1 MIAKNVRVLPYNDK
15 LVGSK
20 RTDYSI
26 SDNDRGENAIMAEG
40 RISDEEIQKVR
51 EASDLVAL
59 MGERS
64 PMRQKGRDFWCCCP
78 IHNEKTPSCK
88 VDPSTQL
95 WHCFGCG
102 EGGDIFGFLMKVD
115 GMSFPEAVQFLADKA
130 HITLTRS
137 GKDDGGASN
146 SKKARLKQ
154 VCAETADFYHFQLM
168 RVKSAPTDAARA
180 YLAGRNLGGAI
191 PREWMLGFA
200 PGSGT
205 LVRHLSSKGF
215 TPDEMVE
222 ANVALRG
229 DNGRVRDR
237 FYNRI
242 MFPIRDV
249 QGDCIAFGGRIIGDG
264 QPKYLNSQETPLF
277 HKSTVLYGL
286 DKAKTAMAATGDAIV
301 VEGYT
306 DVIALHRAGIDNA
319 VATLGTALTRQ
330 HIRTLSRHAK
340 NRIIYLFDG
349 DEAGQRAADRA
360 LQFID
365 SSITPEAGRTR
376 IDLCAVTLP
385 DNLDPADFVEK
396 RGAQALRE
404 CLAQAKPLLEYGI
417 ERRLSKHDL
426 STAEGRSRAFTDAIA
441 VLAPIKDS
449 LLAKD
454 YATHIAGRT
463 RTREEDA
470 FECLEHLK
478 AQKSSDEPQPVLDAL
493 PQEPE
498 GVSLSSQEISRR
510 KFERK
515 FLVLCAQ
522 HPAYGLKCAE
532 TLAVTH
538 WHERVHEA
546 LATSILDTLAADSSA
561 SAGTVV
567 TRATESVPIAGSILT
582 GTFRDDDQQT
592 ASVEAFARY
601 LCEELALGDLSESIE
616 DMKAQLSQNS
626 LSDEERDIIFQT
638 VVALQKD
645 VQSRKKAMKPL
656 I

>member
-1 MIAKNVRVLPYNDK
+1 MLSVKDMIQLPRRTPICSLAKIK
-15 LVGSK
+15 
-20 RTDYSI
+20 
-26 SDNDRGENAIMAEG
+26 EMAEAALISNG
-40 RISDEEIQKVR
+40 RYGYY
-51 EASDLVAL
+51 DLFRNRVI
-59 MGERS
+59 
-64 PMRQKGRDFWCCCP
+64 FP
-78 IHNEKTPSCK
+78 II
-88 VDPSTQL
+88 D
-95 WHCFGCG
+95 
-102 EGGDIFGFLMKVD
+102 
-115 GMSFPEAVQFLADKA
+115 
-130 HITLTRS
+130 
-137 GKDDGGASN
+137 
-146 SKKARLKQ
+146 
-154 VCAETADFYHFQLM
+154 
-168 RVKSAPTDAARA
+168 
-180 YLAGRNLGGAI
+180 
-191 PREWMLGFA
+191 
-200 PGSGT
+200 
-205 LVRHLSSKGF
+205 
-215 TPDEMVE
+215 
-222 ANVALRG
+222 LRG
-229 DNGRVRDR
+229 SVIG
-237 FYNRI
+237 
-242 MFPIRDV
+242 
-249 QGDCIAFGGRIIGDG
+249 FGGRILSGDG
-264 QPKYLNSQETPLF
+264 PKYLNSSDTPVYKKSRNLF
-277 HKSTVLYGL
+277 ALNFAKDCGGDTLVL
-286 DKAKTAMAATGDAIV
+286 A
-301 VEGYT
+301 EGYM
-306 DVIALHRAGIDNA
+306 DVITLHQAGFTNA

-454 YATHIAGRT
+454 YATQIAGRT

-478 AQKSSDEPQPVLDAL
+478 AQKSSDEPQPVLAAL

>member
-1 MIAKNVRVLPYNDK
+1 
-15 LVGSK
+15 
-20 RTDYSI
+20 
-26 SDNDRGENAIMAEG
+26 MADG

-51 EASDLVAL
+51 EASDIVAL
-59 MGERS
+59 MGQRS
-64 PMRQKGRDFWCCCP
+64 PMRQRGRDFWCCCP
-78 IHNEKTPSCK
+78 VHNEKTPSCK

-102 EGGDIFGFLMKVD
+102 EGGDIFAYLMKVE
-115 GMSFPEAVQFLADKA
+115 GMSFPESVQYLADKA
-130 HITLTRS
+130 HIVLARS
-137 GKDDGGASN
+137 AHFDNDGSH
-146 SKKARLKQ
+146 SKKARLKK
-154 VCAETADFYHFQLM
+154 VCAESAEFFHTQLM
-168 RVKSAPTDAARA
+168 RVKSSETDAARA

-191 PREWMLGFA
+191 PKEWMLGFA
-200 PGSGT
+200 PGREA
-205 LVRHLSSKGF
+205 LVRHLSKKGF
-215 TPDEMVE
+215 TQAEMIE
-222 ANVALRG
+222 ANVAVKG
-229 DNGRVRDR
+229 ANGQVRDR
-237 FYNRI
+237 FFNRI
-242 MFPIRDV
+242 MFPICDV

-286 DKAKTAMAATGDAIV
+286 DKAKVTMASTGDAIV

-306 DVIALHRAGIDNA
+306 DVIALHRAGVTNA
-319 VATLGTALTRQ
+319 VATLGTALTKQ
-330 HIRTLSRHAK
+330 HIRILARHAK

-365 SSITPEAGRTR
+365 DSITPEAGRTR

-396 RGAQALRE
+396 RGAEALQQY
-404 CLAQAKPLLEYGI
+404 LHQAKPLLEYGI
-417 ERRLSKHDL
+417 ERRLSAYDL
-426 STAEGRSRAFTDAIA
+426 TTAEGRARGFTDALS

-454 YATHIAGRT
+454 YAVQIAGRT

-470 FECLEHLK
+470 LERLARLK
-478 AQKSSDEPQPVLDAL
+478 PSRVREEPSGAAGAAG
-493 PQEPE
+493 E
-498 GVSLSSQEISRR
+498 GLGARTGAAAEGSAAGACGAASMASGASVTSLSSQEISRR

-522 HPAYGLKCAE
+522 NPAYGLKCAE

-538 WHERVHEA
+538 WHEPVHQM
-546 LATSILDTLAADSSA
+546 LASSILDTLAANASA
-561 SAGTVV
+561 SPGTII
-567 TRATESVPIAGSILT
+567 TRASQDVPRAGSILS
-582 GTFRDDDQQT
+582 GSFRDTNQ
-592 ASVEAFARY
+592 ASASLEALSCY
-601 LCEELALGDLSESIE
+601 LCEELAVGDLCESIE
-616 DMKAQLSQNS
+616 DMKAQLAQNN
-626 LSDEERDIIFQT
+626 LSEEERDILFQT

-645 VQSRKKAMKPL
+645 VQVRKAAMKPL